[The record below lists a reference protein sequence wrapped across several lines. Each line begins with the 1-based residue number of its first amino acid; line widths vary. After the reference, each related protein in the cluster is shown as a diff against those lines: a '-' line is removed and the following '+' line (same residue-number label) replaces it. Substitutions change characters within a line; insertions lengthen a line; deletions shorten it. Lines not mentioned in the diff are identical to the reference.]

1 MVENIGLEEVKRDI
15 RRLVSFN
22 FNSFDDEWWIKLLI
36 RGIERKGD
44 GFKLY
49 LGSEIFRFW

>member
-1 MVENIGLEEVKRDI
+1 MVENIGLEEVKWDI

-49 LGSEIFRFW
+49 LGSEIFRIW